1 MDTIKI
7 LRSAATTLEGGGNIA
22 LVTVTSANGSTPGKV
37 GQKMLLARD
46 GAIAGTVG
54 GGWVEAR
61 LMDEAH
67 AMLDSPGC
75 RLLQFD
81 LGQLPDDD
89 AGICGG
95 SVEFLI
101 ETFDPT
107 AAPLFRDIV
116 TVADRDDN
124 AVLVSLIE
132 PDGLPRKVCWRE
144 SDPTHRLGNAG
155 LPPQLVDEVVAAAQK
170 LSGSDATGLKISLE
184 KHAAFAE
191 PLCKRPTLILCGAGH
206 LAFHVA
212 RYAHEVHFRVVVCD
226 DRSAYA
232 SRERFPNADSVL
244 VEDLAHVLDRVD
256 VNDRAYIVIVTRGH
270 KSDETI
276 LQQALQTSARYIG
289 MIGSRRKTHT
299 VLQNLRNKG
308 LSDEQL
314 NRVYAPIGLSIGAV
328 TVEEIALSIVC
339 ELVKVRRLGDEAPV
353 GHMSLSRQKEIR

>member
-7 LRSAATTLEGGGNIA
+7 LRSAAATLEGGGNIA

-46 GAIAGTVG
+46 GVIAGTVG

-116 TVADRDDN
+116 TFADRDDTGM
-124 AVLVSLIE
+124 LVSLIAS
-132 PDGLPRKVCWRE
+132 DGLPRKACWRE
-144 SDPTHRLGNAG
+144 NDPTPLLDAARLS
-155 LPPQLVDEVVAAAQK
+155 PQLLDEVLAAAK
-170 LSGSDATGLKISLE
+170 NMSHSHAAGLKISMGE
-184 KHAAFAE
+184 CTAFVE
-191 PLCKRPTLILCGAGH
+191 LLCKPPTLILCGAGH

-212 RYAHEVHFRVVVCD
+212 RYAHETHFRVVVCD

-232 SRERFPNADSVL
+232 SQERFPDADSVL
-244 VEDLAHVLDRVD
+244 VEDLTCVLDRVK
-256 VNDRAYIVIVTRGH
+256 VNDQTYVVIVTRGH
-270 KSDETI
+270 KSDEAI
-276 LQQALQTSARYIG
+276 LQQALQTPARYIG
-289 MIGSRRKTHT
+289 MIGSRRKTQT
-299 VLQNLRNKG
+299 VLKNLEDNGIARTA
-308 LSDEQL
+308 L

-353 GHMSLSRQKEIR
+353 GHMSLSRRKEVR